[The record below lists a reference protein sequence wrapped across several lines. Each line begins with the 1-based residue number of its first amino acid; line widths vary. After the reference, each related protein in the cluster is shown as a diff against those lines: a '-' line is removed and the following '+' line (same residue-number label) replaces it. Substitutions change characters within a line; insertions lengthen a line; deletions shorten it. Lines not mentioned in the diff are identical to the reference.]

1 MAASSKDPRIDA
13 FGRVLKSQT
22 YDMLPEINDRLRDI
36 SKEFKLTASDVLE
49 IVLNNTD
56 WNALAPL
63 MTEQRKRKE
72 EIRAAA
78 REEAKAERDASGA
91 PTAMS
96 LAKQLR
102 NLTPERLAEV
112 QAMMVAGS

>member
-1 MAASSKDPRIDA
+1 MAASSREPRIDA

-22 YDMLPEINDRLRDI
+22 YDMLPEINDKLRDI
-36 SKEFKLTASDVLE
+36 SKEFKLTASEVLE
-49 IVLNNTD
+49 IVLNSTD
-56 WNALAPL
+56 WDALAPML
-63 MTEQRKRKE
+63 TEQRKRKE
-72 EIRAAA
+72 EVRAAA

-102 NLTPERLAEV
+102 TLTPEKLAEI
-112 QAMMVAGS
+112 QAVMAKS